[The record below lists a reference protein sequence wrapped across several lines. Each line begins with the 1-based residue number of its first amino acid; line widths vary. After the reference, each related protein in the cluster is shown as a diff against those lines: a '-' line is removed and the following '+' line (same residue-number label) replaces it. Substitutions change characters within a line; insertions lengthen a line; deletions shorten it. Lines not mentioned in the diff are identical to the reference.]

1 VKLPGIIKANQFR
14 IFKVIQPRIF
24 RVVQPRILNQNGL
37 MLTAK
42 LLGLVFFFMLFS
54 AKVTGQDKYPF
65 ELFKSSEVTLLNGVF
80 KQAESTDLRYMLALN
95 ADRLLAPYLREAG
108 LKPKA
113 DSYTNWENT
122 GLDGHI
128 GGHYLTAMSLMYAS
142 TGDLKVAERLKYMLS
157 ELKRCQDANGNGYI
171 GGVPGSKK
179 LWADIATG
187 KIEAETFSL
196 NKKWVPL
203 YNIHKIFAGLR
214 DAYLYTGNL
223 QAKEMLLKYGNW
235 FIWLTAKLSDEQIQL
250 MLKSEHGGI
259 NEVLADVYEIT
270 GDKKY
275 LKLAYQFSDRG
286 ILDPLSKSED
296 RLNGI
301 HANTQIP
308 KIIGFK
314 RIADLN
320 RDSLY
325 GKAASFFWDEVV
337 GKRSVANGGN
347 SVREHFNPMNDF
359 SSMISSVEGPE
370 TCNSYNMLKLTKLF
384 YESEGRTNYIDYYE
398 RTLYNHI
405 LSSQHPDKGGFVY
418 FTPMRPG
425 HYRVYSQPET
435 SFWCCVGSGLENH
448 AKYNELIYA
457 HKGDNLYLNLFIPS
471 KLNWK
476 DKGLTFE
483 QQTQFPEQDKTTFVV
498 TSGKGSRFTL
508 NVRYPSWV
516 SKGALKISVNGKAV
530 TVTANPGSYAM
541 INRTWKRG
549 DRVEITLPMETRTE
563 QMPDGS
569 KYVAVLHGPILL
581 AAKTDTLGMTGLFAD
596 DSRMGHI
603 ASGKQRPLQDMP
615 LFIDN
620 GTSLANQVAA
630 VPGKQMT
637 FSAAQLIY
645 PTGSKD
651 MELIPFY
658 KIHDSRYII
667 YWPEENLA
675 GLDKLKKKL
684 AEEQRIADEL
694 SKITIDMVYPGEQQ
708 PESDHIFKGEQ
719 TNAGIYKDR
728 HWRTSRGWFSYELTD
743 AKKEA
748 GYLRLSYYGRDDN
761 RKFKILVN
769 DQLLANVSLDGS
781 KGDTFYTVDYPVP
794 SALIT
799 AASAKLNVKFV
810 AEEGSETA
818 GIYELRLIK
827 K

>member
-1 VKLPGIIKANQFR
+1 
-14 IFKVIQPRIF
+14 
-24 RVVQPRILNQNGL
+24 
-37 MLTAK
+37 MH
-42 LLGLVFFFMLFS
+42 FS
-54 AKVTGQDKYPF
+54 AMTFGQDKYPF

-122 GLDGHI
+122 GLDGHM
-128 GGHYLTAMSLMYAS
+128 GGHYLTALSLMYAS

-157 ELKRCQDANGNGYI
+157 ELKRCQDASGDGYI

-214 DAYLYTGNL
+214 NAYLYTGNL
-223 QAKEMLLKYGNW
+223 EAKEMLLKYGNW
-235 FIWLTAKLSDEQIQL
+235 FVWLTAKLSNEQIQL

-384 YESEGRTNYIDYYE
+384 YESEGRTNYIDYY
-398 RTLYNHI
+398 
-405 LSSQHPDKGGFVY
+405 
-418 FTPMRPG
+418 
-425 HYRVYSQPET
+425 
-435 SFWCCVGSGLENH
+435 
-448 AKYNELIYA
+448 
-457 HKGDNLYLNLFIPS
+457 
-471 KLNWK
+471 
-476 DKGLTFE
+476 
-483 QQTQFPEQDKTTFVV
+483 
-498 TSGKGSRFTL
+498 
-508 NVRYPSWV
+508 
-516 SKGALKISVNGKAV
+516 
-530 TVTANPGSYAM
+530 
-541 INRTWKRG
+541 
-549 DRVEITLPMETRTE
+549 
-563 QMPDGS
+563 
-569 KYVAVLHGPILL
+569 
-581 AAKTDTLGMTGLFAD
+581 
-596 DSRMGHI
+596 
-603 ASGKQRPLQDMP
+603 
-615 LFIDN
+615 
-620 GTSLANQVAA
+620 
-630 VPGKQMT
+630 
-637 FSAAQLIY
+637 
-645 PTGSKD
+645 
-651 MELIPFY
+651 
-658 KIHDSRYII
+658 
-667 YWPEENLA
+667 
-675 GLDKLKKKL
+675 
-684 AEEQRIADEL
+684 
-694 SKITIDMVYPGEQQ
+694 
-708 PESDHIFKGEQ
+708 
-719 TNAGIYKDR
+719 
-728 HWRTSRGWFSYELTD
+728 
-743 AKKEA
+743 
-748 GYLRLSYYGRDDN
+748 
-761 RKFKILVN
+761 
-769 DQLLANVSLDGS
+769 
-781 KGDTFYTVDYPVP
+781 
-794 SALIT
+794 
-799 AASAKLNVKFV
+799 
-810 AEEGSETA
+810 
-818 GIYELRLIK
+818 
-827 K
+827 

>member
-1 VKLPGIIKANQFR
+1 MVP
-14 IFKVIQPRIF
+14 
-24 RVVQPRILNQNGL
+24 L
-37 MLTAK
+37 MLKVNAFRQTLIFFSLTFVC
-42 LLGLVFFFMLFS
+42 LLSS
-54 AKVTGQDKYPF
+54 AKATCQDKYPF
-65 ELFKSSEVTLLNGVF
+65 QLFKSSEVKLLDGVF
-80 KQAESTDLRYMLALN
+80 KRAEQTDLHYMLALN

-113 DSYTNWENT
+113 ESYTNWENT

-128 GGHYLTAMSLMYAS
+128 GGHYLTALSLMFAS

-179 LWADIATG
+179 LWTDIATG

-235 FIWLTAKLSDEQIQL
+235 FVWLTNKLSDDQIQL

-275 LKLAYQFSDRG
+275 LKLAYKFSDRG
-286 ILDPLSKSED
+286 ILNPLSKSED

-325 GKAASFFWDEVV
+325 AKAASFFWNEVV

-359 SSMISSVEGPE
+359 SSMINSVEGPE

-384 YESEGRTNYIDYYE
+384 YESEGRTSYIDYYE

-457 HKGDNLYLNLFIPS
+457 HKGDNLYLNLFISS

-483 QQTQFPEQDKTTFVV
+483 QQTQFPEQDKATFVV
-498 TSGKGSRFTL
+498 TSSGKGSRFKL

-530 TVTANPGSYAM
+530 AVTANPGSYAM
-541 INRTWKRG
+541 INRTWKKG
-549 DRVEITLPMETRTE
+549 DRVEITLPMETTTE

-603 ASGKQRPLQDMP
+603 ASGKQRPLSDMP

-620 GTSLANQVAA
+620 GTSFAKQISA
-630 VPGKQMT
+630 VPGKRMT

-645 PTGSKD
+645 PAGSKD

-667 YWPEENLA
+667 YWQEENLA

-708 PESDHIFKGEQ
+708 PESDHFFKGEQ
-719 TNAGIYKDR
+719 TNAGTYKDR
-728 HWRTSRGWFSYELTD
+728 HWRTARGWFSYELTN

-748 GYLRLSYYGRDDN
+748 GYLRLRYYGRDDN

-781 KGDTFYTVDYPVP
+781 KGDTFYTVDYPIP
-794 SALIT
+794 SDFIS
-799 AASAKLNVKFV
+799 AASSKLNVKFV

>member
-1 VKLPGIIKANQFR
+1 ML
-14 IFKVIQPRIF
+14 KVNALRQTLLF
-24 RVVQPRILNQNGL
+24 LN
-37 MLTAK
+37 LTF
-42 LLGLVFFFMLFS
+42 VFLLFS
-54 AKVTGQDKYPF
+54 AKVTCQNKYPF
-65 ELFKSSEVTLLNGVF
+65 QLFKSSEVTLSDGMF
-80 KQAESTDLRYMLALN
+80 KQAEQTDLHYMLALN

-108 LKPKA
+108 LNPKVE
-113 DSYTNWENT
+113 SYTNWENT

-128 GGHYLTAMSLMYAS
+128 GGHYLTALSLMYAS
-142 TGDLKVAERLKYMLS
+142 TGDLKIAARLKYMLS

-179 LWADIATG
+179 LWADIASG
-187 KIEAETFSL
+187 NIEAETFSL

-214 DAYLYTGNL
+214 DAYLHTGNL
-223 QAKEMLLKYGNW
+223 EAKTMLVKYSDW
-235 FIWLTAKLSDEQIQL
+235 FVWLTDKLSDDQIQM

-275 LKLAYQFSDRG
+275 LKLAYQFSDNK
-286 ILDPLSKSED
+286 ILDPLSKGED

-314 RIADLN
+314 RIADLSK
-320 RDSLY
+320 DSLY
-325 GKAASFFWDEVV
+325 AKAALFFWNEVV

-347 SVREHFNPMNDF
+347 SVREHFNPINDF
-359 SSMISSVEGPE
+359 SGMINSVEGPE

-384 YESEGRTNYIDYYE
+384 YESEGTISYIDYYE

-448 AKYNELIYA
+448 AKYNEMIYA
-457 HKGDNLYLNLFIPS
+457 YKGENLYLNLFIPS
-471 KLNWK
+471 RLNWK

-483 QQTQFPEQDKTTFVV
+483 QQTQFPEKDKTIFTV
-498 TSGKGSRFTL
+498 TSGKGAKFTL

-530 TVTANPGSYAM
+530 TVNVNPGSYAS
-541 INRTWKRG
+541 ISRAWTKG
-549 DRVEITLPMETRTE
+549 DRVEVTLPMETKTE

-581 AAKTDTLGMTGLFAD
+581 AAKPDTVGMTGLFAN

-615 LFIDN
+615 LFIAN
-620 GTSLANQVAA
+620 GSPLAQHVKA
-630 VPGKQMT
+630 VPGKSMT
-637 FSAAQLIY
+637 FTAAQLIY
-645 PTGSKD
+645 PVSFKD
-651 MELIPFY
+651 LELIPFY

-667 YWPEENLA
+667 YWQEETLA
-675 GLDKLKKKL
+675 ELAKIKEKL

-708 PESDHIFKGEQ
+708 PESDHFFKGEQ
-719 TNAGIYKDR
+719 TNTGIYKDR
-728 HWRTSRGWFSYELTD
+728 HWRSARGWFSYELND
-743 AKKEA
+743 PKKEA
-748 GYLRLSYYGRDDN
+748 GYLRLSYYGRDHN
-761 RKFKILVN
+761 RKFKIIVN
-769 DQLLANVSLDGS
+769 EQLLANVSLDGS
-781 KGDTFYTVDYPVP
+781 KGDKFYTIDYPISSNFI
-794 SALIT
+794 SAD
-799 AASAKLNVKFV
+799 SGKLNVKFV

-818 GIYELRLIK
+818 GVYELRLIK
-827 K
+827 N

>member
-1 VKLPGIIKANQFR
+1 
-14 IFKVIQPRIF
+14 
-24 RVVQPRILNQNGL
+24 
-37 MLTAK
+37 
-42 LLGLVFFFMLFS
+42 
-54 AKVTGQDKYPF
+54 
-65 ELFKSSEVTLLNGVF
+65 LLNGVF
-80 KQAESTDLRYMLALN
+80 KQAEHTDLNYMLALN

-113 DSYTNWENT
+113 ESYTNWENT
-122 GLDGHI
+122 GLDGHM
-128 GGHYLTAMSLMYAS
+128 GGHYLTALSLMYAS
-142 TGDLKVAERLKYMLS
+142 TGDLKIAERLKYMLT

-179 LWADIATG
+179 LWNDISNG
-187 KIEAETFSL
+187 NIEAETFSL

-214 DAYLYTGNL
+214 DAYLYAEDKE
-223 QAKEMLLKYGNW
+223 AKEMLVKYSNW
-235 FIWLTAKLSDEQIQL
+235 FVFLTTKLSDKQVQL

-275 LKLAYQFSDRG
+275 LKLAYQFSDHE
-286 ILDPLSKSED
+286 ILDPLSKDED

-320 RDSLY
+320 KDSLY
-325 GKAASFFWDEVV
+325 AKAASFFWDEVV

-359 SSMISSVEGPE
+359 SGMINSVEGPE

-384 YESEGRTNYIDYYE
+384 YESEGTTGYIDYYE

-476 DKGLTFE
+476 EKGLTFE
-483 QQTQFPEQDKTTFVV
+483 QQTDFPEKDKTTFTV
-498 TSGKGSRFTL
+498 TSSKGSRLKL

-516 SKGALKISVNGKAV
+516 LKGALKISVNGKAIPV
-530 TVTANPGSYAM
+530 SANPGSYAS
-541 INRTWKRG
+541 ILRNWKKG
-549 DRVEITLPMETRTE
+549 DRVEVTLPMETRTE

-581 AAKTDTLGMTGLFAD
+581 AAKTDTLEMTGLFAD

-615 LFIDN
+615 FFIDN
-620 GTSLANQVAA
+620 GTAMAKHVTA
-630 VPGKQMT
+630 VPGKSMT
-637 FSAAQLIY
+637 FNASQLIY
-645 PTGSKD
+645 PDNFKD

-667 YWPEENLA
+667 YWQEETAA

-708 PESDHIFKGEQ
+708 PESDHFFKGEK
-719 TNAGIYKDR
+719 TNTGIYKDR
-728 HWRTSRGWFSYELTD
+728 HWRTARDWFSYELND
-743 AKKEA
+743 PNKEA
-748 GYLRLSYYGRDDN
+748 GYLRLTYYGRDDN
-761 RKFKILVN
+761 RKFKVLVN
-769 DQLLANVSLDGS
+769 DQVLVKVNLDGS
-781 KGDTFYTVDYPVP
+781 KGDTFYTVDYPIP
-794 SALIT
+794 SDLIGR
-799 AASAKLNVKFV
+799 ASRKLNVKFV

-818 GIYELRLIK
+818 GIYELRLVRK
-827 K
+827 

>member
-1 VKLPGIIKANQFR
+1 MIP
-14 IFKVIQPRIF
+14 
-24 RVVQPRILNQNGL
+24 L
-37 MLTAK
+37 MLKVNAFRQTLIFFSLTFVC
-42 LLGLVFFFMLFS
+42 LLSS
-54 AKVTGQDKYPF
+54 AKVTCQDKYPF
-65 ELFKSSEVTLLNGVF
+65 QLFKSSEVTLLDGVF
-80 KQAESTDLRYMLALN
+80 KQAEQTDLHYILALN

-113 DSYTNWENT
+113 ESYTNWENT

-128 GGHYLTAMSLMYAS
+128 GGHYLTALSLMYAS

-171 GGVPGSKK
+171 GGVPGSRK

-235 FIWLTAKLSDEQIQL
+235 FVWLTNKLSDDQIQL

-286 ILDPLSKSED
+286 ILNPLSKSED

-308 KIIGFK
+308 KVIGFK

-325 GKAASFFWDEVV
+325 EKAASFFWNEVV

-359 SSMISSVEGPE
+359 SGMINSVEGPE

-384 YESEGRTNYIDYYE
+384 YESEGRTSYIDYYE

-405 LSSQHPDKGGFVY
+405 LSSQHPNKGGFVY

-483 QQTQFPEQDKTTFVV
+483 QQTQFPEQDKATFVV
-498 TSGKGSRFTL
+498 TSSGKGSRVNL

-516 SKGALKISVNGKAV
+516 SKGAMKISVNGKAV
-530 TVTANPGSYAM
+530 AVTANPGSYAM
-541 INRTWKRG
+541 VNRTWKKG
-549 DRVEITLPMETRTE
+549 DRVEITLPMETTTE

-603 ASGKQRPLQDMP
+603 ASGKHRPLSDMP

-620 GTSLANQVAA
+620 GTSFAKQISA
-630 VPGKQMT
+630 VPGKRMT

-645 PTGSKD
+645 PAGSKD

-667 YWPEENLA
+667 YWQEENLA

-708 PESDHIFKGEQ
+708 PESDHFFKGEQ
-719 TNAGIYKDR
+719 TNAGTYKDR
-728 HWRTSRGWFSYELTD
+728 HWRTARGWFSYQLTD

-769 DQLLANVSLDGS
+769 DQLLASVSLDGS
-781 KGDTFYTVDYPVP
+781 KGDKFYEVDYPIP
-794 SALIT
+794 SSFIS
-799 AASAKLNVKFV
+799 AASAKLTVKFV

>member
-1 VKLPGIIKANQFR
+1 MVP
-14 IFKVIQPRIF
+14 
-24 RVVQPRILNQNGL
+24 L
-37 MLTAK
+37 MLKVNAFRQT
-42 LLGLVFFFMLFS
+42 LIFSSLTFVCLLFS
-54 AKVTGQDKYPF
+54 AKATCQDKYPF
-65 ELFKSSEVTLLNGVF
+65 QLFKSSEVTLLDGVF
-80 KQAESTDLRYMLALN
+80 KRAEQTDLHYMLALN

-113 DSYTNWENT
+113 ESYTNWENT

-128 GGHYLTAMSLMYAS
+128 GGHYLTALSLMYAS

-223 QAKEMLLKYGNW
+223 QAKEMLLKYSNW
-235 FIWLTAKLSDEQIQL
+235 FVWLTNKLSDDQIQL

-286 ILDPLSKSED
+286 ILNPLSKSED

-325 GKAASFFWDEVV
+325 AKAASFFWNEVV

-359 SSMISSVEGPE
+359 SSMINSVEGPE

-384 YESEGRTNYIDYYE
+384 YESEGRTSYIDYYE

-457 HKGDNLYLNLFIPS
+457 HKGDNLYLNLFISS

-483 QQTQFPEQDKTTFVV
+483 QQTQFPEQDKATFVV
-498 TSGKGSRFTL
+498 TSSGKGSRFNL

-530 TVTANPGSYAM
+530 AVTANPGSYAM
-541 INRTWKRG
+541 INRTWKKG
-549 DRVEITLPMETRTE
+549 DRVEITLPMETTTE

-603 ASGKQRPLQDMP
+603 ASGKQRPLSDMP

-620 GTSLANQVAA
+620 GTSFAKQISA
-630 VPGKQMT
+630 VPGKRMT

-645 PTGSKD
+645 PAGSKD

-667 YWPEENLA
+667 YWQEENLA

-708 PESDHIFKGEQ
+708 PESDHFFKGEQ
-719 TNAGIYKDR
+719 TNAGTYKDR
-728 HWRTSRGWFSYELTD
+728 HWRTARGWFSYQLTD

-769 DQLLANVSLDGS
+769 DQLLASVSLDGS
-781 KGDTFYTVDYPVP
+781 KGDKFYEVDYPIP
-794 SALIT
+794 SSFIS
-799 AASAKLNVKFV
+799 AASAKLTVKFV